1 MNQITVNLTYVKRT
15 IADTASSYG
24 RKADEVQLLAVSKR
38 HPLDAVLIAHG
49 AGQAHFGE
57 NVVDEAVDKIERAP
71 DDLTWHFIGQVQS
84 NKTRAIAAH
93 FDWVHSVDRERIAR
107 RLSNQRESDQPLNVC
122 VQVSTGGGDHRGG
135 AGLDSALDLAALV
148 HDLPHLA
155 LRGLM
160 ILPPPETDEAA
171 QRGHFRTVAEL
182 ARRGREQGLPLR
194 ELSMGMS
201 GDWPAAVAEGATW
214 VRLGTAI
221 FGQRPTR

>member
-24 RKADEVQLLAVSKR
+24 RAADDVQLLAVSKR
-38 HPLDAVLIAHG
+38 HPLEAVLAAFA
-49 AGQAHFGE
+49 AGQTHFGE
-57 NVVDEAVDKIERAP
+57 NVVDEAVDKIQRAP
-71 DDLTWHFIGQVQS
+71 DDLTWHFIGQVQG

-93 FDWVHSVDRERIAR
+93 FDWVHSVDRDRIAR
-107 RLSNQRESDQPLNVC
+107 RLSSQRESEHPLNVC
-122 VQVSTGGGDHRGG
+122 VQVRTGGGEHRGG
-135 AGLDSALDLAALV
+135 VDLADALDLAALV
-148 HDLPHLA
+148 HDLPNLA

-160 ILPPPETDEAA
+160 ILPPPELDEAA
-171 QRGHFRTVAEL
+171 QRAHFRAVAEL
-182 ARRGREQGLPLR
+182 AERGRRDGLPLS

-221 FGQRPTR
+221 FGKRP